1 MPTSRSVS
9 RVTERDSK
17 RDPKRDSKRDR
28 KPDLE
33 RDRPARRWPLRLLLV
48 LLGVAVVSAAAMF
61 VLPASMITRFLP
73 AQVHAEDFSGTLIHG
88 AAGKI
93 AFNARSLGALE
104 WRLHPVALLRLAVVA
119 DVHWVMVGFV
129 IDGTTEITRTG
140 IAAQNVRG
148 AGPIESLSA
157 LGVAPGWHG
166 MANAT
171 FSEIKSDFAKLNS
184 AVGKIEVANV
194 SAASIA
200 EGSDLGGYVLQIPAG
215 AVAADGS
222 VTATLKDT
230 GGPVELQAE
239 IRLSPAART
248 ATLSGTLMD
257 RPEASPA
264 LRNQLAQMAQLRPR
278 DSSGRFPVDLE
289 FSY

>member
-1 MPTSRSVS
+1 MPTSRSAS
-9 RVTERDSK
+9 RATERVHA
-17 RDPKRDSKRDR
+17 R
-28 KPDLE
+28 E
-33 RDRPARRWPLRLLLV
+33 RPSRRWPLI
-48 LLGVAVVSAAAMF
+48 LLGVLVVSAAAIF

-73 AQVHAEDFSGTLIHG
+73 PQVRADDFSGTLIHG

-93 AFNARSLGALE
+93 AFDARNLGAVE
-104 WRLHPVALLRLAVVA
+104 WRLRPLSLLRLAAVA
-119 DVHWVMVGFV
+119 DVRWVMVGFV
-129 IDGTTEITRTG
+129 VDGTAEITTSG
-140 IAAQNVRG
+140 IAAHDVRG
-148 AGPIESLSA
+148 NGPIESLGG

-166 MANAT
+166 TANVA
-171 FSEIKSDFAKLNS
+171 FSEIKSDFAKLTA

-194 SAASIA
+194 SAVSIA

-215 AVAADGS
+215 AVAPDGTI
-222 VTATLKDT
+222 TAALKDT

-248 ATLSGTLMD
+248 AMLSGTLMD

-264 LRNQLAQMAQLRPR
+264 LRNQLAGMTQLRPR
-278 DSSGRFPVDLE
+278 DSSGRFPVELE

>member
-1 MPTSRSVS
+1 MPTSRSAS
-9 RVTERDSK
+9 RVTERDLRRGSK
-17 RDPKRDSKRDR
+17 RNP

-33 RDRPARRWPLRLLLV
+33 PDRPARRWPLLLL
-48 LLGVAVVSAAAMF
+48 LGFLGVAAVSAAAVF

-104 WRLHPVALLRLAVVA
+104 WRLHPLALLRLAVVA

-129 IDGTTEITRTG
+129 IDGTTEITRSG
-140 IAAQNVRG
+140 FAAHDVRG
-148 AGPIESLSA
+148 GGPIESLSA
-157 LGVAPGWHG
+157 LGVAPGWRG
-166 MANAT
+166 TASVA
-171 FSEIKSDFAKLNS
+171 FSEIKSDFSKVIA

-194 SAASIA
+194 SS
-200 EGSDLGGYVLQIPAG
+200 EGIDFGSYVLQIPEG
-215 AVAADGS
+215 AVAADGTL
-222 VTATLKDT
+222 TASLKDT
-230 GGPVELQAE
+230 GGPLELQAQ

-248 ATLSGTLMD
+248 ALLSGTFMD

-264 LRNQLAQMAQLRPR
+264 LRNQLAKAQLRPR